1 MFSMILFNRFRWVL
15 TTEYFEFNIHI
26 NEFLILR
33 QILYNEIIK
42 II

>member
-1 MFSMILFNRFRWVL
+1 MFSMILFNRFRWIL
-15 TTEYFEFNIHI
+15 TTEYFESNIRT

>member
-15 TTEYFEFNIHI
+15 TTEYFEFNFRT
-26 NEFLILR
+26 NEFLSE
-33 QILYNEIIK
+33 ILYNEIIK